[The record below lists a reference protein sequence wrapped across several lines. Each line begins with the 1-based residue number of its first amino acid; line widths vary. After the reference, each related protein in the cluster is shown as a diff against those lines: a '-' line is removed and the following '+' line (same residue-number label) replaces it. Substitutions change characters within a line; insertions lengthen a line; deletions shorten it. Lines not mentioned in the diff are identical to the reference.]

1 MFKWIR
7 LGAASSTVQK
17 FEGVNM
23 GIEIEDRLTND
34 LAIKFGNAEVI
45 VRRNEPKTHGIV
57 DQ

>member
-1 MFKWIR
+1 
-7 LGAASSTVQK
+7 VQK
-17 FEGVNM
+17 FEGVNI
-23 GIEIEDRLTND
+23 GIEIEDRLTNV